1 MKTPLILLV
10 LTSITSLNAAVLVGY
25 DFGPSFGSGTLEA
38 TTELSGVSGS
48 DIVVNNVSN
57 SGAVSDGL
65 GFGSV
70 PVFQINPP
78 NNTTNVAEA
87 VANDTYFSF
96 TVTPDALMTIDL
108 TSLTFNAARGGG
120 SAPRGFAVRSS
131 LDAFTLD
138 LLTEDIP
145 TVRPDFTPFSVDLT
159 GAEFDNLTTATEF
172 RIYIFSPLSGN
183 SIEFDDLALN
193 GDIATVPEPSALAL
207 FGLGFVCFVGLRRR
221 N

>member
-1 MKTPLILLV
+1 MV

-25 DFGPSFGSGTLEA
+25 DFGSSPGAGTLEA

-48 DIVVNNVSN
+48 AIGVGNVSS
-57 SGAVSDGL
+57 SGAVATGL
-65 GFGSV
+65 GFDS

-78 NNTTNVAEA
+78 INTTNAAEA
-87 VANDTYFSF
+87 VANGTYFSF

-108 TSLTFNAARGGG
+108 TSLTFNAARGGA
-120 SAPRGFAVRSS
+120 SEPRGFAVRSS
-131 LDAFTLD
+131 VDSFASD
-138 LLTEDIP
+138 LLTADVP
-145 TVRPDFTPFSVDLT
+145 TIRPGFTDFSVDLT

-207 FGLGFVCFVGLRRR
+207 FGLGFVYFVGFRRR